1 MPDVR
6 KVSLCPTDERE
17 LRQEDIIRL
26 RQSWDDGKA
35 SGIPV
40 PMDFDR
46 LRQEAQ
52 QRLKDVRATSG
63 RAG

>member
-1 MPDVR
+1 MPDIR
-6 KVSLCPTDERE
+6 KVSLSATDESE
-17 LRQEDIIRL
+17 LRQEEIKRL

-46 LRQEAQ
+46 LRQEAR
-52 QRLKDVRATSG
+52 QRLSDMRAASEH
-63 RAG
+63 AG

>member
-6 KVSLCPTDERE
+6 KVSLSPTDERE
-17 LRQEDIIRL
+17 IRQEEIKRL
-26 RQSWDDGKA
+26 RQSWEDGKT

-46 LRQEAQ
+46 LRQEAR
-52 QRLKDVRATSG
+52 QRLSDIRAASG
-63 RAG
+63 HAD